1 MHQEH
6 PFAVISDDEI
16 VWIKAK
22 NLIENME
29 CLRYNNSI
37 IKVQSIYNIQFQK
50 EIETFNL
57 QTETYHN
64 YFAQGILVHNC
75 QAMHLMLQQSQ
86 PDDYV
91 VATGENHSIRQFLD
105 IAFNYAGI
113 TDWSKYVVINP
124 LYFRPAEVDTLVG
137 DASKIKSIGW
147 KYDISFK
154 ELVETMMKHQLKDII

>member
-1 MHQEH
+1 
-6 PFAVISDDEI
+6 
-16 VWIKAK
+16 
-22 NLIENME
+22 
-29 CLRYNNSI
+29 
-37 IKVQSIYNIQFQK
+37 
-50 EIETFNL
+50 
-57 QTETYHN
+57 
-64 YFAQGILVHNC
+64 
-75 QAMHLMLQQSQ
+75 MLQQSQ

-147 KYDISFK
+147 TYDITFQ
-154 ELVETMMKHQLKDII
+154 ELIHNMIDQEFGKPNRFMTESY